1 MNERSSWQEVWR
13 IKTKLEALTEHAQMK
28 KKRDAHT
35 QDGPAISSDESA
47 VKAPPAPQILTYSSL
62 KEWESMSTIE
72 LELLVSTQELKL
84 VQFINDKLLPLLP
97 MANCPIHIMQTV
109 YELAGLTKPIYVKF

>member
-1 MNERSSWQEVWR
+1 MWR
-13 IKTKLEALTEHAQMK
+13 IKTKLEALTEHAQK

-35 QDGPAISSDESA
+35 HDSAAISSDESA
-47 VKAPPAPQILTYSSL
+47 VKAHLAPRTLTYSSL

-72 LELLVSTQELKL
+72 LELLVKTQELKL
-84 VQFINDKLLPLLP
+84 AQFINDKLLPLLP
-97 MANCPIHIMQTV
+97 VANCPTHMMQII

>member
-1 MNERSSWQEVWR
+1 MWR
-13 IKTKLEALTEHAQMK
+13 IKTKLEALTEHAQK
-28 KKRDAHT
+28 KHS
-35 QDGPAISSDESA
+35 QDGPTTLKDSSDESA
-47 VKAPPAPQILTYSSL
+47 VTVFPPRTLAYSSL